1 MNNDNW
7 MNDPV
12 LSGISNEKL
21 KILTDIVENTG
32 EMDAK
37 QMIPYFIK
45 ASNEATKQ
53 GASFTDDETNL
64 ILNVLKSKMSPKEQQ
79 RVETVRKL
87 ANMMVKKGTSK

>member
-1 MNNDNW
+1 MSNNEW

-45 ASNEATKQ
+45 ASNDNII
-53 GASFTDDETNL
+53 DD
-64 ILNVLKSKMSPKEQQ
+64 
-79 RVETVRKL
+79 
-87 ANMMVKKGTSK
+87 KG

>member
-1 MNNDNW
+1 MSNNEW

-45 ASNEATKQ
+45 ASNEATNK
-53 GASFTDDETNL
+53 
-64 ILNVLKSKMSPKEQQ
+64 
-79 RVETVRKL
+79 
-87 ANMMVKKGTSK
+87 

>member
-1 MNNDNW
+1 MSNNEW

-32 EMDAK
+32 EM
-37 QMIPYFIK
+37 IPYFIK

-53 GASFTDDETNL
+53 GASFTNEETDA
-64 ILNVLKSKMSPKEQQ
+64 ILNVLKQKMTPKEQQ
-79 RVETVRKL
+79 RIE
-87 ANMMVKKGTSK
+87 MVKRLTKLMSKNKKS